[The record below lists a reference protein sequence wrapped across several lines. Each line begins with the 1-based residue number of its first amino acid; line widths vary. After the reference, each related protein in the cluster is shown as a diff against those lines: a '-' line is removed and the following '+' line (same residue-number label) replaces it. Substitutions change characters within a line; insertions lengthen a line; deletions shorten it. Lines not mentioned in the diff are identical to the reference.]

1 MILNG
6 KPDLDPHR
14 LALFYFIGAVPLF
27 QPDILLF
34 RRYLQGFSLVRFFR
48 YTHILVLEKTA

>member
-1 MILNG
+1 MILYG
-6 KPDLDPHR
+6 KPDLNPHR

-34 RRYLQGFSLVRFFR
+34 RRYLQGF
-48 YTHILVLEKTA
+48 